1 MAGVMGLIGEVLVL
15 QGKALIAKATVED
28 FLKLNIPLSIA
39 LPIGLGA
46 IALGS
51 FIKGSFGGG
60 RGGGGSFGGGRSA
73 GGGSSGFANAT
84 PQGFNRPSFNANT
97 GLELRISGEDLRV
110 VRSVNTDNSASY
122 IP

>member
-1 MAGVMGLIGEVLVL
+1 M

-28 FLKLNIPLSIA
+28 FFKLDIPLATA
-39 LPIGLGA
+39 LPIGLAA

-60 RGGGGSFGGGRSA
+60 RGGGGGSFGGGRSA
-73 GGGSSGFANAT
+73 GGGSTGFANTT